1 MLYTSKGHIEF
12 DSSKLIT
19 EYMPL
24 VQKIASG
31 IYKKINFTIE
41 LNELIQ
47 SGYLGLIDATSK
59 YVKIDSA
66 QFETYATTRIRGSI
80 LDELRK
86 NDHLNQEERQLYKKI
101 QAAIHKLSSN
111 TNYKPID
118 LDISN
123 YCNISLEEY
132 YDLINKNN
140 INYFVSLDNE
150 IMAEDI
156 PDDTKNLESQLQRKE
171 LLNQISSHIKELSDK
186 EQLVM
191 QLIYVE
197 DLDSKEVALILN
209 ITPARVSQ
217 IHAQA
222 ILKLKS
228 KLVINN

>member
-1 MLYTSKGHIEF
+1 MLYTAKGNVEV

-19 EYMPL
+19 QYMPL

-47 SGYLGLIDATSK
+47 SGYIGLIDATRK
-59 YVKIDSA
+59 YVKSDSA

-101 QAAIHKLSSN
+101 QSAIHKLSSN
-111 TNYKPID
+111 NTYKPNDID
-118 LDISN
+118 IAK

-150 IMAEDI
+150 TVAEDI
-156 PDDTKNLESQLQRKE
+156 PDDTQNLESQLQRKE
-171 LLNQISSHIKELSDK
+171 LVKQVASKIKELSDK

-197 DLDSKEVALILN
+197 DLDSKEAALVLD

-228 KLVINN
+228 KLVTIN